1 MQASIYKIKPFDAE
15 IGTTITFSW
24 TGNQVFGN
32 RCIILDNETNEE
44 VYNYYIDSHKLEHT
58 LDLSQISEGKL
69 INGKIYIAYITVY
82 DKDGNESDRQ
92 TMGQIFLC
100 LKTPIYNF
108 TNIIEGQILD
118 SSSYGF
124 QLEYAQEN
132 GELLDS
138 WQITVYDMTNKVLS
152 SSGVKYDTD
161 NLFYVFSGFTNK
173 SQYKIRAIGETVNGM
188 YLDTGYITFS
198 VSYEKAAVFSM
209 IDLTNLPRQG
219 AILLHSN
226 IISADG
232 KAEKEPVTFIEN
244 EYVDLTNNSVVYDE
258 GFLFEG
264 NFSIVLYAYHITP
277 NVPFFKFY
285 SGDNDEFE
293 GTITYR
299 VGNIGTTDWVG
310 YLELNV
316 KDGILNYVVNS
327 NKISAIDANTMLGFC
342 LTRENGIYDLQIE
355 NLGTVNPDTNEV
367 TQVYIENTEGGN

>member
-15 IGTTITFSW
+15 VGTTITFSW
-24 TGNQVFGN
+24 SGNQVFGN
-32 RCIILDNETNEE
+32 RCVILDNETNEE
-44 VYNYYIDSHKLEHT
+44 VYNYPIYSHKLEHT
-58 LDLSQISEGKL
+58 LDLSRVYEGKL
-69 INGKIYIAYITVY
+69 VNGKKYIAYITVY

-100 LKTPIYNF
+100 LKTPEYSF
-108 TNIIEGQILD
+108 TNVIEGQILD

-124 QLEYAQEN
+124 QLTYSQEN

-152 SSGVKYDTD
+152 TSGVKYDTE
-161 NLFYVFSGFTNK
+161 NLIHTFSGFTNK
-173 SQYKIRAIGETVNGM
+173 SQYKVRAIGETVNGM

-198 VSYEKAAVFSM
+198 VSYNKAAVFSM

-232 KAEKEPVTFIEN
+232 KAEKEPVTFIGN
-244 EYVDLTNNSVVYDE
+244 EYVDLTDNSVTYDE

-264 NFSIVLYAYHITP
+264 NFSTILYAYHITP
-277 NVPFFKFY
+277 NIPFFKFY

-316 KDGILNYVVNS
+316 KDGILDYVVNS
-327 NKISAIDANTMLGFC
+327 NKIGAINENTMLGFC
-342 LTRENGIYDLQIE
+342 LTRKNGLYDLQIE
-355 NLGTVNPDTNEV
+355 NLGTVSLNTDEV
-367 TQVYIENTEGGN
+367 TEVYFDEEGGN